1 MTAIHPGTLRRFT
14 GYPNKG
20 VVFLYVGSYSYYGG
34 NFLGPDPLT
43 FLGRTEI
50 NRHVGSLERVEG
62 REHDLYPEIYSRI
75 TTGGIMPY

>member
-1 MTAIHPGTLRRFT
+1 M
-14 GYPNKG
+14 
-20 VVFLYVGSYSYYGG
+20 
-34 NFLGPDPLT
+34 GPDPLT